1 MYFVGIDI
9 AKDTFDVALLRG
21 QQRQRGH
28 FSNDRPGFGKLQR
41 WLQKRGAR
49 GAHVALEATGNY
61 WMELALFLQEQGY
74 TVSVVNPKRIKR
86 HAEAMMQ
93 RNKTDREDAL
103 TIADY
108 CVKHAPDPWTAP
120 SEAYLALRAMV
131 RHLEALKTDRLRE
144 VNRLQSG
151 IPNQQVQQTIE
162 RHLAFLDKQIEELTG
177 AIEEHIDQY
186 PDLKRDKE
194 LLKTIPGIGDAVAAV
209 FLAEVPNVFRFAQ
222 ASQLAAFAGL
232 TPGNRLSG
240 TSVRGRSRLLKWG
253 NSHLRAILFMPALSA
268 HRWNPI
274 IAALKNRLQ
283 ARGKNGMTIN
293 VAIMRKLLH
302 LCYGVLKTGKP
313 FDPNHAAHVQFSS

>member
-1 MYFVGIDI
+1 MHFVGIDI
-9 AKDTFDVALLRG
+9 AKDTFDVALLGG
-21 QQRQRGH
+21 QQRHQGQ
-28 FSNDRPGFGKLQR
+28 FSNNRPGFGKLQR

-49 GAHVALEATGNY
+49 GAHVALEATGSY
-61 WMELALFLQEQGY
+61 WMELALFLQEQAY

-108 CVKHAPDPWTAP
+108 CAKHAPAPWTPP

-131 RHLEALKTDRLRE
+131 RHLEALKTDRQRE
-144 VNRLQSG
+144 HNRLQSG
-151 IPNQQVQQTIE
+151 IPNQQVQETIE
-162 RHLAFLDKQIEELTG
+162 RHLAFLDKQIEELTV
-177 AIEEHIDQY
+177 AIQEHIDHH

-209 FLAEVPNVFRFAQ
+209 FLAEVPDVSRFAQ

-232 TPGNRLSG
+232 TPGDRLSG
-240 TSVRGRSRLLKWG
+240 TSLRGRSRLVKWG
-253 NSHLRAILFMPALSA
+253 NAHLRAILFMPALSA

-274 IAALKNRLQ
+274 IAALKKRLE

-313 FDPNHAAHVQFSS
+313 FDPNHAANVQFST

>member
-1 MYFVGIDI
+1 MHFVGIDI
-9 AKDTFDVALLRG
+9 AKDTFDVALLSDQQRHRG
-21 QQRQRGH
+21 Q

-41 WLQKRGAR
+41 WLKKRGAR
-49 GAHVALEATGNY
+49 GAHVALEATGSY
-61 WMELALFLQEQGY
+61 WMKLALFLHEQGN

-108 CVKHAPDPWTAP
+108 CAKHTPDPWTPP

-144 VNRLQSG
+144 HNRLQSG
-151 IPNQQVQQTIE
+151 IPNQQVQDTIE
-162 RHLAFLDKQIEELTG
+162 RHLAFLDKQIEELTV
-177 AIEEHIDQY
+177 AIQEHIDQS

-194 LLKTIPGIGDAVAAV
+194 LLKTIPAIGDAVAAV
-209 FLAEVPNVFRFAQ
+209 FLAEVPDVSRFAQ

-240 TSVRGRSRLLKWG
+240 TSVRGRSRLVKWG
-253 NSHLRAILFMPALSA
+253 NAHLRAILFMPALSA

-274 IAALKNRLQ
+274 IAALKHRLEE
-283 ARGKNGMTIN
+283 RGKNGMIIN

-313 FDPNHAAHVQFSS
+313 FDPNHAATTQFST